1 MKRYQVSL
9 YLSLIPIPCGLGMRP
24 VLTKHKVTFWVAI
37 FQAFADRIRLNVC
50 DTVVYVNKAIKAKK
64 KIIVEG
70 ANAAMLDIDFGIL

>member
-1 MKRYQVSL
+1 
-9 YLSLIPIPCGLGMRP
+9 MRL

>member
-1 MKRYQVSL
+1 M
-9 YLSLIPIPCGLGMRP
+9 
-24 VLTKHKVTFWVAI
+24 LTKHKVTFWAAI
-37 FQAFADRIRLNVC
+37 FQDFAERIQPNVC